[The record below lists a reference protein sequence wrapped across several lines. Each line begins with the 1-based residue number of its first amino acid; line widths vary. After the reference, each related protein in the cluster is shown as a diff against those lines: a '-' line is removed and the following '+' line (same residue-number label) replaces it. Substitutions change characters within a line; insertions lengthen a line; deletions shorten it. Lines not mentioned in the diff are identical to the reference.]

1 MIHPSIKPMT
11 HFVPVLNQ
19 QSNDT
24 RCPSIK
30 PINHVPVFLLQRL
43 SVEHQWVAAHL
54 QLGTGDQTR
63 KDHLS
68 AHYPKHPIIK
78 QLSHIKIII
87 WVVLDSHSRTFPQLT
102 QLEDT
107 EQGSSSS
114 AQESNPI
121 PVMVRIV
128 YK

>member
-1 MIHPSIKPMT
+1 MHVCMMHISMILDP
-11 HFVPVLNQ
+11 
-19 QSNDT
+19 DT
-24 RCPSIK
+24 CMYLCSLILDSCMYDARMVHASMMR
-30 PINHVPVFLLQRL
+30 NF
-43 SVEHQWVAAHL
+43 SVTEGRTDEQ
-54 QLGTGDQTR
+54 GDSRSRIQ
-63 KDHLS
+63 
-68 AHYPKHPIIK
+68 
-78 QLSHIKIII
+78 III
-87 WVVLDSHSRTFPQLT
+87 WVVLDSHSRPFPQLT